1 MTQKKKIGEILKE
14 AGLIDDFQ
22 LESALS
28 YQRNG
33 GGKLGAIFVDMGFV
47 REEDIA
53 RVLAGQLHVP
63 CVDLFDPPIP
73 PAVLKLIK
81 PDIAKKYTVIPA
93 RKEGDAILVAMADP
107 LDIKSLDEIR
117 FITGLSLKP
126 ALASEADIKDAIR
139 KYYDH
144 EEVVRRQTVPAFH
157 PVHETGQMEIIRE
170 SERTVTA
177 EPFAQP
183 HALQHDQPTEVPL
196 RQELD
201 AVKMHLEALIS
212 LLLERGLIKRDDLI
226 KIIEHKKIG
235 L

>member
-1 MTQKKKIGEILKE
+1 MTQRKKIGELLKE

-53 RVLAGQLHVP
+53 RVLAEQLHVP

-73 PAVLKLIK
+73 PAVLKTIK
-81 PDIAKKYTVIPA
+81 PDIAKKYTIIPA
-93 RKEGDAILVAMADP
+93 RKEGDAVLVAIADP

-117 FITGLSLKP
+117 FITGLSLRP

-144 EEVVRRQTVPAFH
+144 EEVVRRQRIPAFP
-157 PVHETGQMEIIRE
+157 PVHETGQMEITRE
-170 SERTVTA
+170 CERSVSA
-177 EPFAQP
+177 EPP
-183 HALQHDQPTEVPL
+183 HASQQSSEAPL
-196 RQELD
+196 RQELS
-201 AVKMHLEALIS
+201 AIKLHLEALIS